1 MKDFFR
7 NKKKFLLVVMLM
19 VVTLTGCSVPRGQNG
34 KTYVNSIY
42 TNNDVQVKRGDV
54 DIPDDKELQKKYK
67 DYKNGK
73 LKLIERDIIDD

>member
-7 NKKKFLLVVMLM
+7 SKKKFLLVVMLM

-42 TNNDVQVKRGDV
+42 TNNDVQDRKSVV
-54 DIPDDKELQKKYK
+54 
-67 DYKNGK
+67 
-73 LKLIERDIIDD
+73 

>member
-54 DIPDDKELQKKYK
+54 DIQTT
-67 DYKNGK
+67 KNFK
-73 LKLIERDIIDD
+73 RSIRIIKQMI